1 MSTRHNDN
9 ELIICRCNEVT
20 KKEIVDAIKDGADSI
35 AGIKRRTRAGMG
47 LCQGKSCSRLVAR
60 IITEETGKKLQDI
73 AQPTS
78 RPPVR
83 PVKLETIADENVTK
97 NYSVRGTI

>member
-1 MSTRHNDN
+1 MNNDD

-35 AGIKRRTRAGMG
+35 AGIKRRTKAGMG
-47 LCQGKSCSRLVAR
+47 LCQGKTCSRLVAR
-60 IITEETGKKLQDI
+60 IIAEETGKKLQDI

-83 PVKLETIADENVTK
+83 PVKLETIADKNVTK
-97 NYSVRGTI
+97 N

>member
-1 MSTRHNDN
+1 MNNDN

>member
-1 MSTRHNDN
+1 MNNNN

-20 KKEIVDAIKDGADSI
+20 KKEIVGAIKDGADSI

-47 LCQGKSCSRLVAR
+47 LCQGKTCSRLVAR

-73 AQPTS
+73 AQPTA

-83 PVKLETIADENVTK
+83 PVKLETIADEK
-97 NYSVRGTI
+97 AAES